1 MAAAG
6 SDARMTVVHALM
18 GDTENTGRQLP
29 RRTT

>member
-18 GDTENTGRQLP
+18 EAGHKFREHLP
-29 RRTT
+29 PEFP